1 MNNYLYFDIE
11 TIPTQDPDAA
21 ARLAEGITA
30 PANYKDEEKIAAYIA
45 EKAGE
50 AVGKTSF
57 DGLEG
62 HVCAIS
68 WDNGDISCVSCA
80 ETVVDEARLIDQFFA
95 AFDPYHS
102 QTLVGHNIAG
112 FDIPFLTRR
121 ALVLGVKLPAQWPKN
136 VKPWSDK
143 IHDTMQM
150 LGGKDYTSLDKLCRA
165 LGIPGKD
172 GFDGSQVAAAWAA
185 GEFDRISE
193 YCADDVAKVRAV
205 HRRMI
210 EIGLASA

>member
-21 ARLAEGITA
+21 ARLAEGISA

-62 HVCAIS
+62 HVCAIA
-68 WDNGDISCVSCA
+68 WQAGPPMGRCIEDLA
-80 ETVVDEARLIDQFFA
+80 DEAKLIDSFFSV
-95 AFDPYHS
+95 FDPYHS

-121 ALVLGVKLPAQWPKN
+121 ALVLGVKLPPQWPKN
-136 VKPWSDK
+136 IKPWSDK
-143 IHDTMQM
+143 VHDTMQM

-193 YCADDVAKVRAV
+193 YCADDVAKVKAV
-205 HRRMI
+205 HKRMI